1 MREIIQKIEAFSGL
15 DEKLLSKLADTAI
28 TCRYLPDEIMI
39 REGEVG
45 IGMYY
50 VLRGRLAVSRNVSGS
65 EVRLDE
71 IGPNEFVAEMALL
84 DEKPRSAS
92 VVTIE
97 ETECVLFT
105 RDTVRHLLERHPTLS
120 MRLIRVMAER
130 LRIAQDRPAALPSAA
145 PGPAADSTPAPA
157 AASQK
162 NEMKAS
168 VERKLLHIFERLYT
182 AKAFTRFSVAILGC
196 PVEGSGADALEII
209 RIGDVKAVVLSA
221 SGPVELQIGA
231 YGAGQFQ
238 LHVFHPALFDG
249 GPPRALRFDP
259 VAIQPDDRFTLS
271 LPAAVLTRHQ
281 PKPEAVLA

>member
-1 MREIIQKIEAFSGL
+1 
-15 DEKLLSKLADTAI
+15 
-28 TCRYLPDEIMI
+28 
-39 REGEVG
+39 
-45 IGMYY
+45 
-50 VLRGRLAVSRNVSGS
+50 
-65 EVRLDE
+65 
-71 IGPNEFVAEMALL
+71 MALL

-105 RDTVRHLLERHPTLS
+105 RDTVRHLLEHHPTLS

-130 LRIAQDRPAALPSAA
+130 LRVAQDRPAALPSAA
-145 PGPAADSTPAPA
+145 PVADSTPAPA
-157 AASQK
+157 PASQK
-162 NEMKAS
+162 NEVKAS
-168 VERKLLHIFERLYT
+168 VERKLLDIFERLYT
-182 AKAFTRFSVAILGC
+182 AKALTRFSVAILGC

-238 LHVFHPALFDG
+238 LHVFHPALFGD

-259 VAIQPDDRFTLS
+259 VAIQPDDCFTLS
-271 LPAAVLTRHQ
+271 LPAAVLTRRES
-281 PKPEAVLA
+281 KPEGALA